1 MRSLITGGGG
11 FIGSHLAEKL
21 VKMNH
26 KVIVIDNFSVGR
38 KSNLHKI
45 ICSKNKLTEQ
55 HYKYFIYQ
63 ILKGL
68 KYEKIKIKIK
78 IKK

>member
-1 MRSLITGGGG
+1 MRFLITGGGG

-45 ICSKNKLTEQ
+45 RNKNKIVDADILNE
-55 HYKYFIYQ
+55 KNKAN
-63 ILKGL
+63 ILKIL
-68 KYEKIKIKIK
+68 TMFYLAAR
-78 IKK
+78 